1 MATRKASL
9 NKKLDNKNQPSTTN
23 QSKPRKIEAV
33 GSDAFYESEA
43 NTDKKIATAVTTEDI
58 VNSDSETATSLS
70 AIKST
75 PPKEAKVE
83 KTTAK
88 TKKPTSAKESQKT
101 KAKKEPEQEEA
112 EKGELVKT
120 TVYIEAENFLAL
132 EEIQLKLKRQEKRR
146 VTKNELFNTAVELLV
161 KHYSD

>member
-9 NKKLDNKNQPSTTN
+9 NNKLDNKNKPSTTN

-33 GSDAFYESEA
+33 GSDAFYEPEA
-43 NTDKKIATAVTTEDI
+43 NTVQNVAIAATTEDG
-58 VNSDSETATSLS
+58 VNSDSKTASSPSTV
-70 AIKST
+70 KST
-75 PPKEAKVE
+75 SPEVAKVE
-83 KTTAK
+83 KTATK
-88 TKKPTSAKESQKT
+88 TKKPTSAKKSQKT
-101 KAKKEPEQEEA
+101 KAKKEPAQEEA

-120 TVYIEAENFLAL
+120 TVYIEEENFLAL
-132 EEIQLKLKRQEKRR
+132 EDIQLKLKRQEKRR